1 MSLRYLLAFAALEDW
16 EIEAMDVKLAFLHG
30 MLKEEIYMEQPE
42 GFVKK
47 GEEKKVCRLIRSIY
61 GLKQASRVWYETF
74 AKFLNEKMSFQV
86 IHSDAGVYVLRRQ
99 EGNIDI
105 VIILYVDDILIMGND
120 KPLIIKIKKSLS
132 SQEFKMKDLGP
143 AESYLGMRITRDR
156 KRRLIWLDQ
165 VSYVTNALN
174 RFQLSNANSTRTPL
188 PSNVH
193 LEAFT
198 GTSTDEARTEYQQM
212 IGTLLYAALGTRP
225 DIAYAVTRLSRYM
238 ANPSKDH
245 LHYAKYVFK
254 YLVGTKELRL
264 KYDGLSQAGL
274 IGFSDSDWGENKD
287 DRHSTSGNVFMMANC
302 AITWMCRRQKVVA
315 TSVGEAEYME
325 LSDTAK
331 QCAWLRSFAHEIN
344 FSPTKGTP
352 LCADNQAAIFIATN
366 KAID

>member
-1 MSLRYLLAFAALEDW
+1 
-16 EIEAMDVKLAFLHG
+16 
-30 MLKEEIYMEQPE
+30 
-42 GFVKK
+42 
-47 GEEKKVCRLIRSIY
+47 
-61 GLKQASRVWYETF
+61 
-74 AKFLNEKMSFQV
+74 
-86 IHSDAGVYVLRRQ
+86 
-99 EGNIDI
+99 
-105 VIILYVDDILIMGND
+105 
-120 KPLIIKIKKSLS
+120 
-132 SQEFKMKDLGP
+132 
-143 AESYLGMRITRDR
+143 
-156 KRRLIWLDQ
+156 
-165 VSYVTNALN
+165 
-174 RFQLSNANSTRTPL
+174 
-188 PSNVH
+188 
-193 LEAFT
+193 
-198 GTSTDEARTEYQQM
+198 
-212 IGTLLYAALGTRP
+212 
-225 DIAYAVTRLSRYM
+225 M

-254 YLVGTKELRL
+254 YLVSTKELRL

-366 KAID
+366 KAIDRRTKHIDIRYHFVREELEKEKIELFHIAGAENPADLFTKPLPHTLILKFRDFIGLVDYKDLD